1 MVDMKSIKL
10 DTVAS
15 SEMCGSIIK
24 IIIHVL
30 VEEDLVHIKL
40 DNKDEFLVNL
50 DKLVDACVDLMK
62 LTGQIKPNKCFPFF
76 MC

>member
-1 MVDMKSIKL
+1 MKDIKSIKL
-10 DTVAS
+10 NTDAS

-30 VEEDLVHIKL
+30 VEEDLVHIQS
-40 DNKDEFLVNL
+40 DKDVFLVNL